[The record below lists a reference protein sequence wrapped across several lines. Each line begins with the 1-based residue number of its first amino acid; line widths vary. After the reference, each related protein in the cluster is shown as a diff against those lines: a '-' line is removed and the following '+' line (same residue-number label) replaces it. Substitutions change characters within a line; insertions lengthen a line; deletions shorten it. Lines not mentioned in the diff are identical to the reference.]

1 MSSASLGYCQTYYV
15 YLLYTSNDRS
25 IMVLAKLSTCTHLI
39 FSELIIFWHIGGK
52 TLVKKNS
59 STPLP
64 LRVDSIGY

>member
-1 MSSASLGYCQTYYV
+1 
-15 YLLYTSNDRS
+15 
-25 IMVLAKLSTCTHLI
+25 MVLAKLSTCTHLI